1 MSDTTQENDPSIE
14 EILASIRQIISDDDE
29 EEGTTEGEEKPP
41 ADVVEEEPAP
51 EAEPA
56 DEEDV
61 LELTEKVDDP
71 EPVEPATEPE
81 QIVEPEPEEEP
92 VMEEPIAEEPEEIEV
107 DLSEPEDNAPTET
120 TDIPEGLDTNILS
133 QGAAAATLAGFTKI
147 ARDIQVN
154 RTFDGIT
161 LEDIVRAQLE
171 PLLKEWLDK
180 NLPPMIEVLVEKELD
195 KLSKKALND

>member
-29 EEGTTEGEEKPP
+29 ENTS
-41 ADVVEEEPAP
+41 ADNEDVAEEEVVQAEHEP
-51 EAEPA
+51 EPE
-56 DEEDV
+56 DEEVDDEV
-61 LELTEKVDDP
+61 FELTEKVEEEEVDAAP
-71 EPVEPATEPE
+71 EPEP
-81 QIVEPEPEEEP
+81 EPEPEEEP
-92 VMEEPIAEEPEEIEV
+92 IVEEEITEEIEV
-107 DLSEPEDNAPTET
+107 DLAETPDEPEPVKPSGVASDILTE
-120 TDIPEGLDTNILS
+120 S
-133 QGAAAATLAGFTKI
+133 AAAAALAGFTKI

-171 PLLKEWLDK
+171 PLLREWLDK
-180 NLPPMIEVLVEKELD
+180 NLPPMIEVLVEKELE